1 MFGKFG
7 KGRDRTKKLEMLAN
21 APIGAGTSV
30 NGRRGVIKGTLLL
43 SEDGD
48 RWIEHLVEHQDGE
61 RLWVAVENFDRTR
74 ATLWSDVEVWDVKG
88 GPDDKSITYNG
99 QSFRRNESG
108 TVSYTSKGEVDLFAS
123 GTIDYVDFNGP
134 DNMRIGFERFGEEGA
149 GRRRRATSGLCPNC
163 HAPLHADAANKCSSC
178 GSDLMADHGH
188 WGSWEVAL
196 GVDVTDSAGLQ

>member
-74 ATLWSDVEVWDVKG
+74 ATLWSDVARCGTSRAVPTTSRSPTTASRSG
-88 GPDDKSITYNG
+88 ATRAARCRTPRRARSICCVRHDRL
-99 QSFRRNESG
+99 RRLQRTRQHAHRVR
-108 TVSYTSKGEVDLFAS
+108 TVRRG
-123 GTIDYVDFNGP
+123 
-134 DNMRIGFERFGEEGA
+134 GA